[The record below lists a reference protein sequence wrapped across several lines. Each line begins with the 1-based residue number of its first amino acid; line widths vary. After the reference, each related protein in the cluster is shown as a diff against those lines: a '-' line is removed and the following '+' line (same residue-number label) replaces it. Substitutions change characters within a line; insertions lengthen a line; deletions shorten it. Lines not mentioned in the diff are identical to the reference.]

1 MDTQDVL
8 VIGAGITGLICASEL
23 QAAGQRVLVLDKGRG
38 PGGRMSTRWGMGE
51 ARIDHGAQFFT
62 VREARW
68 GKWVERMRAAGVVKE
83 WFRQAPWDNNPAGY
97 PRYCGVDGM
106 NAVPKYLAADLE
118 LVRSC
123 RIVSLQRVEGI
134 WIAESGE
141 GERYAGREL
150 VLSAPLPQAWTLLNT
165 SGLQW
170 ADDATRAVLEQVRY
184 EKGLAALVRLKGASA
199 VPAPGCLKPETG
211 ALVWIADNQQKGI
224 SPEPALT
231 LHASAAFAEEHWD
244 SPDAERGGLML
255 AAAEQ
260 WLGSEVAEFSCHR
273 WGYTLPLNPYE
284 KDCYRNAALNLTL
297 AGDAFGGPRVEG
309 AALSGIAAAEEIL
322 AGEN

>member
-211 ALVWIADNQQKGI
+211 ALVWIADNQQKGN
-224 SPEPALT
+224 
-231 LHASAAFAEEHWD
+231 FAGAGLD
-244 SPDAERGGLML
+244 LARERGVCGGTLGQSRRGTRGSHARSGGAVVGLGGCRIQLSSLGLYL
-255 AAAEQ
+255 AAQ
-260 WLGSEVAEFSCHR
+260 SVRKGL
-273 WGYTLPLNPYE
+273 LPE
-284 KDCYRNAALNLTL
+284 CRFKFD
-297 AGDAFGGPRVEG
+297 AGGRCLWG
-309 AALSGIAAAEEIL
+309 AAG
-322 AGEN
+322 

>member
-8 VIGAGITGLICASEL
+8 VIGAGISGLLCAAEL
-23 QAAGQRVLVLDKGRG
+23 QAAGQRVQVLDKGRG
-38 PGGRMSTRWGMGE
+38 PGGRMSTRRGMG
-51 ARIDHGAQFFT
+51 ATRIDHGAQFFT

-68 GKWVERMRAAGVVKE
+68 GKWVKRMRAAGVVKE
-83 WFRQAPWDNNPAGY
+83 WFRQAPWDTNPAGY

-106 NAVPKYLAADLE
+106 NAIPKYLAGDLE

-123 RIVSLQRVEGI
+123 RIESLQRMEGI
-134 WIAESGE
+134 WIAESAE

-150 VLSAPLPQAWTLLNT
+150 VLSMPLPQAWALLDT

-170 ADDATRAVLEQVRY
+170 ADDTTRAALERVRY
-184 EKGLAALVRLKGASA
+184 EKGLATLVQLKGASV
-199 VPAPGCLKPETG
+199 VPDPGCLKLETE

-244 SPDAERGGLML
+244 SPDAVRGVLML

-260 WLGSEVAEFSCHR
+260 WLGSEVVAYQCHR
-273 WGYTLPLNPYE
+273 WGFTLPLHPFEEDY
-284 KDCYRNAALNLTL
+284 YRNQWLGLTL
-297 AGDAFGGPRVEG
+297 VGDAFGGPRIEG
-309 AALSGIAAAEEIL
+309 AACSGL
-322 AGEN
+322 AGAEAVLAGTK

>member
-8 VIGAGITGLICASEL
+8 VIGAGISGLLCAAEL

-38 PGGRMSTRWGMGE
+38 PGGRMSTRRGMG
-51 ARIDHGAQFFT
+51 ATRIDHGAQFFT
-62 VREARW
+62 VRGARW

-83 WFRQAPWDNNPAGY
+83 WFRRAPWDNNPAGY
-97 PRYCGVDGM
+97 PRYCGVGGM
-106 NAVPKYLAADLE
+106 NAIPKYLADELK

-123 RIVSLQRVEGI
+123 RIVSLQRVEGV
-134 WIAESGE
+134 WIAESAE

-150 VLSAPLPQAWTLLNT
+150 VLSTPLPQAWALLDT

-170 ADDATRAVLEQVRY
+170 ADDATRAALEWVRY
-184 EKGLAALVRLKGASA
+184 EKGLATLVQLKGASA
-199 VPAPGCLKPETG
+199 VPAPGCLKLETG

-244 SPDAERGGLML
+244 SPDAVRGKLML
-255 AAAEQ
+255 AAAER
-260 WLGSEVAEFSCHR
+260 WLGSEVAAYQCHR
-273 WGYTLPLNPYE
+273 WGFTLPLDPFEEDYF
-284 KDCYRNAALNLTL
+284 RNRGLGLTL
-297 AGDAFGGPRVEG
+297 VGDAFGGPRIEG
-309 AALSGIAAAEEIL
+309 AAGSGIAGAAVVL
-322 AGEN
+322 AGMK